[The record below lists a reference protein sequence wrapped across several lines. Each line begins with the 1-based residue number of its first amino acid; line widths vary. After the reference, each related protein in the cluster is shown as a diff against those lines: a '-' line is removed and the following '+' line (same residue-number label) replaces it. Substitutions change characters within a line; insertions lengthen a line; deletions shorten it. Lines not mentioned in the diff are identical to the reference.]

1 MPESIAETDIR
12 AAGKAPTIH
21 DVAAKAK
28 VSAATVSR
36 YLNGGRVRQGEAIAK
51 AIEELA
57 FHPSALARS
66 LKSGTTRAI
75 GVVVPDITNPY
86 FAAVVKGIESVTR
99 DDDYDLLLCNTDE
112 SVDRERRVV
121 ATLIAKKVDGLLMAP
136 ATEHGEPPSYL
147 LSTGVPTVFIDRQ
160 LAEGAFDCIL
170 VDNLGGAAQAA
181 AHLAALGHRR
191 IGMIS
196 GSLETTPGR
205 ERYEG
210 FVEGLHGA
218 GLELSDLYTEFSDF
232 RAGGGYQSMLRLL
245 AARPQPTAVFVANN
259 LMAMGALRAIHD
271 LGLRIPEHVSFLSF
285 DKLDLGELLNPPL
298 TFIDRPAEE
307 QGILAMRLLLSRMER
322 REMGSPRTIR
332 MEVKLIEGAS
342 CAPPHP

>member
-1 MPESIAETDIR
+1 
-12 AAGKAPTIH
+12 
-21 DVAAKAK
+21 
-28 VSAATVSR
+28 
-36 YLNGGRVRQGEAIAK
+36 
-51 AIEELA
+51 
-57 FHPSALARS
+57 
-66 LKSGTTRAI
+66 
-75 GVVVPDITNPY
+75 
-86 FAAVVKGIESVTR
+86 
-99 DDDYDLLLCNTDE
+99 
-112 SVDRERRVV
+112 
-121 ATLIAKKVDGLLMAP
+121 
-136 ATEHGEPPSYL
+136 
-147 LSTGVPTVFIDRQ
+147 
-160 LAEGAFDCIL
+160 
-170 VDNLGGAAQAA
+170 
-181 AHLAALGHRR
+181 
-191 IGMIS
+191 MIS

>member
-1 MPESIAETDIR
+1 MPKSITEIDIR
-12 AAGKAPTIH
+12 HTGKVPTIH
-21 DVAAKAK
+21 DVAARAG

-36 YLNGGRVRQGEAIAK
+36 FLNGGHVRQADAVGRAID
-51 AIEELA
+51 ELD

-66 LKSGTTRAI
+66 LKSGATRAI
-75 GVVVPDITNPY
+75 GVVVPDITNPF
-86 FAAVVKGIESVTR
+86 FAAVVKGIEAVTR
-99 DDDYDLLLCNTDE
+99 DGEYALLLCNTDE

-121 ATLIAKKVDGLLMAP
+121 ATLMAKKVDGLLMAP
-136 ATEHGEPPSYL
+136 ATEHAEPPSYL

-160 LAEGAFDCIL
+160 LADGTFDSIL
-170 VDNLGGAAQAA
+170 VDNEGGAAQAA
-181 AHLAALGHRR
+181 AHLAALGHEQ

-210 FVEGLHGA
+210 FVEGLRVA
-218 GLELSDLYTEFSDF
+218 GLELPRHYTEFSDF
-232 RAGGGYQSMLRLL
+232 RVSGGYQSMLRLL
-245 AARPQPTAVFVANN
+245 AVQPQPTAVFVANN

-271 LGLRIPEHVSFLSF
+271 MGLLIPRDVSFLSF

-298 TFIDRPAEE
+298 TFVDRPMEE

-322 REMGSPRTIR
+322 SEMGPPRTIR
-332 MEVKLIEGAS
+332 METKLMEGAS
-342 CAPPHP
+342 CAPPGR